1 MRRLIATLCIVVL
14 AIVPACSRQAK
25 ELLGGYYVEGDK
37 VYWYGGVDSS
47 VRRQEVVGADTASFT
62 SIDNFYARDKS
73 HVYQGG
79 TVLTGA
85 DPASFQLLEGFT
97 KDRSHVWD
105 GDIVISTDPANFEA
119 FDGGGAKD
127 GTAVYCNNGAVL
139 SPDPTHFVIL
149 QFEDKGSILSF
160 SKDSRAVYYGCGPI
174 AGADPA
180 TFRRLDNYGGY
191 ASDDQR
197 VYWLPEPVPGADLA
211 TFHVL
216 NSNDHCAADQEHAY
230 KRNLV
235 IPNLIPA
242 HFPPGQ
248 PVTSCSETDVTF
260 GR

>member
-14 AIVPACSRQAK
+14 AIVPACGRQAK

-37 VYWYGGVDSS
+37 VYWHGGVDSS
-47 VRRQEVVGADTASFT
+47 VRRQEVVGADIASFT

-191 ASDDQR
+191 AS
-197 VYWLPEPVPGADLA
+197 
-211 TFHVL
+211 
-216 NSNDHCAADQEHAY
+216 ND
-230 KRNLV
+230 
-235 IPNLIPA
+235 
-242 HFPPGQ
+242 
-248 PVTSCSETDVTF
+248 
-260 GR
+260 